1 MCFTGTWRRYDA
13 NIEAA
18 CEKYYSPILQ
28 HHIWTHIYKNIYCFH
43 CNPLSPDKIKTDSCP
58 RIDQLWKSA
67 DYAFSAPIDFR
78 KRERVLKDTTDAECN
93 VDEVYDKYMVR
104 MSEIQETKYDYT
116 V

>member
-28 HHIWTHIYKNIYCFH
+28 HHIWTHIYKNIYCYH

-58 RIDQLWKSA
+58 HIDQLWKSA
-67 DYAFSAPIDFR
+67 DYAFSALIDFR
-78 KRERVLKDTTDAECN
+78 KRERVLKDTAVAECN

-104 MSEIQETKYDYT
+104 MDEIQAIKYDYT
-116 V
+116 I